1 MKPDTSITTLLGDS
15 LIQGFILQFL
25 CRKKLHY
32 DEQDC
37 RSGTHIRSARI
48 RWRWKKPASSGFLS
62 VVPRKQRPGIS
73 GIHRDA
79 VGMYPSCRK
88 LPLFCF
94 SSTGYIC
101 ASCAQT
107 FTYCAVVRLSL
118 ILCCHWTKPR
128 LVNWFECSV
137 HSYHQ
142 IVDIDSLPLVSGYL
156 LLDKDMQFMLES
168 ELRCSAE
175 PFHCL

>member
-1 MKPDTSITTLLGDS
+1 M
-15 LIQGFILQFL
+15 LQFL
-25 CRKKLHY
+25 CREELHCE
-32 DEQDC
+32 EQNC
-37 RSGTHIRSARI
+37 RSGTHMRSARI
-48 RWRWKKPASSGFLS
+48 GWRWKKPASSSFLS
-62 VVPRKQRPGIS
+62 AVPRKQRPEVS

-88 LPLFCF
+88 LPLVCS

-107 FTYCAVVRLSL
+107 SAYCAVVRLLL
-118 ILCCHWTKPR
+118 ILCCHWTKSR
-128 LVNWFECSV
+128 LVNWFKRSV

-142 IVDIDSLPLVSGYL
+142 IVDIDSLPHVSGYL
-156 LLDKDMQFMLES
+156 LLDREMQLMLES

-175 PFHCL
+175 PFRCL